1 MSNSFFNSNDIITLP
16 SETFY
21 SCNKNLCFEN
31 DTFITTKDNSFNSFI
46 FNKDIKEM
54 LDNKVDEF
62 WTHYRNRTK
71 KETNKVLYDIE
82 DLSYLELD
90 TE

>member
-1 MSNSFFNSNDIITLP
+1 
-16 SETFY
+16 
-21 SCNKNLCFEN
+21 
-31 DTFITTKDNSFNSFI
+31 
-46 FNKDIKEM
+46 M

-62 WTHYRNRTK
+62 WTHYRNRIK

-82 DLSYLELD
+82 DVSDLELD

>member
-31 DTFITTKDNSFNSFI
+31 DTFITTKDNNFNSF
-46 FNKDIKEM
+46 
-54 LDNKVDEF
+54 NKVDEF
-62 WTHYRNRTK
+62 WTHYKNRTK

-82 DLSYLELD
+82 DVSELELD

>member
-1 MSNSFFNSNDIITLP
+1 MSNIFFNSNDIITLP

-31 DTFITTKDNSFNSFI
+31 DTFITTKDNNFNSFI

-62 WTHYRNRTK
+62 WTHYRNRIK
-71 KETNKVLYDIE
+71 KEID
-82 DLSYLELD
+82 
-90 TE
+90 

>member
-31 DTFITTKDNSFNSFI
+31 DTFITTKDNNFNSFI

-54 LDNKVDEF
+54 LDNKVEEF
-62 WTHYRNRTK
+62 WTHYRNRIK

-82 DLSYLELD
+82 DVSDLELD

>member
-31 DTFITTKDNSFNSFI
+31 DTFIDQINSLDINTVANSIKDSLNSDNPL
-46 FNKDIKEM
+46 ERM
-54 LDNKVDEF
+54 LM
-62 WTHYRNRTK
+62 T
-71 KETNKVLYDIE
+71 
-82 DLSYLELD
+82 
-90 TE
+90 

>member
-1 MSNSFFNSNDIITLP
+1 MSNIFFNSNDINTLP

-31 DTFITTKDNSFNSFI
+31 DTFITTKDNNFNSFI

-82 DLSYLELD
+82 DVSELELD